1 MKIICVCSKAAKNN
15 IHNERMSHEGIGILN
30 QDKQMLNQPF
40 SVAVFAVFEWSSANM
55 VKQKAEESRRDTNI
69 ELKLNKFNEIK
80 SRICS
85 LSANAALQLLQLL
98 LTSKIQISFEGP

>member
-1 MKIICVCSKAAKNN
+1 
-15 IHNERMSHEGIGILN
+15 
-30 QDKQMLNQPF
+30 
-40 SVAVFAVFEWSSANM
+40 M

-80 SRICS
+80 RRICS

-98 LTSKIQISFEGP
+98 LTSQIKISFEGP